1 MITNLN
7 HAEIGGTRKIVPW
20 KIAPPGDCLNPNP
33 NPKPNPNPGRKMLGA
48 IFREATF
55 LGGNFQ
61 VTGIG
66 TLLQTVLSTIS
77 NLSNTKQLILLFSL
91 TPVVKEVLF
100 R

>member
-7 HAEIGGTRKIVPW
+7 HAEIGGTRKMVPW

-55 LGGNFQ
+55 WGAIFRSLES
-61 VTGIG
+61 VPYY
-66 TLLQTVLSTIS
+66 
-77 NLSNTKQLILLFSL
+77 KLFYQQSVIYL
-91 TPVVKEVLF
+91 TQNS
-100 R
+100 